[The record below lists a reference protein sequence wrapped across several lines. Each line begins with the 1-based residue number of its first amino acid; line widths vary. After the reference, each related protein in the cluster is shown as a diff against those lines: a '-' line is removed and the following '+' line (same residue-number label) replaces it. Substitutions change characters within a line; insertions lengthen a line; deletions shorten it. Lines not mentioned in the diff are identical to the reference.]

1 MSQDF
6 QCNAV
11 YRYCTGS
18 GYWRPAQDIDFPPL
32 ADHTLDI
39 LPGHLLFRR
48 FKDLLSRAASVIF
61 SADPLTPLFWNG

>member
-1 MSQDF
+1 MRYTGTAPDQDIG
-6 QCNAV
+6 A
-11 YRYCTGS
+11 RH
-18 GYWRPAQDIDFPPL
+18 RLHIDFPPL